1 MWMCK
6 LFHPFMV
13 QYAICIISNINYC
26 SCDMQYYYTASK
38 AKCTTADPMRKKT
51 RYTATS
57 FSSFVLLA
65 IQTKHNSHSYKS
77 ISSCKMQRSQSGG

>member
-38 AKCTTADPMRKKT
+38 AKCTTADPMRKKHAILQHHSAHLF
-51 RYTATS
+51 Y
-57 FSSFVLLA
+57 LLFRPNTIPIHIKA
-65 IQTKHNSHSYKS
+65 
-77 ISSCKMQRSQSGG
+77 